1 MRLPTRPGTLLAL
14 LAGIGLVLGACSSSS
29 TEPTA
34 VSLDE
39 YFRSVQALR
48 DAQERQSEAL
58 VQRFGDQLSGD
69 QTDLEEVLAAFEGIL
84 PEFLP
89 EFRAVLS
96 ETRDGLDE
104 IAPPAAAQ
112 DPHADLIEA
121 YDDFVALI
129 DRGVEQLED
138 GQPPSEV
145 LTALFLDRSG
155 TELGQRFSAIADE
168 LSAIADA
175 AGIEGFVGGGPLGVG
190 STAPDPTTN
199 GGNRVD
205 GTPRPTRVREV
216 GTSSPIGPGISVG
229 EAVSSRL
236 VGPLLVNGYVVI
248 ADGEMRLCQTLDQ
261 SQPPACGDP
270 SPAAGRI
277 RARSWHPDR
286 GLRCGLDQQ

>member
-39 YFRSVQALR
+39 YFRSVQALH
-48 DAQERQSEAL
+48 DAQELQSEAL

-121 YDDFVALI
+121 
-129 DRGVEQLED
+129 
-138 GQPPSEV
+138 
-145 LTALFLDRSG
+145 
-155 TELGQRFSAIADE
+155 
-168 LSAIADA
+168 
-175 AGIEGFVGGGPLGVG
+175 
-190 STAPDPTTN
+190 
-199 GGNRVD
+199 
-205 GTPRPTRVREV
+205 
-216 GTSSPIGPGISVG
+216 
-229 EAVSSRL
+229 
-236 VGPLLVNGYVVI
+236 
-248 ADGEMRLCQTLDQ
+248 
-261 SQPPACGDP
+261 
-270 SPAAGRI
+270 
-277 RARSWHPDR
+277 
-286 GLRCGLDQQ
+286 